1 MITGEVLR
9 REILP
14 TFYNFSEDANRLELN
29 SKENSF
35 IDLYKLIFIIDGT
48 PVQSLTTNVQ
58 QEEVI
63 YGRRFQTLSLA

>member
-1 MITGEVLR
+1 MITGEALR
-9 REILP
+9 RVILL

-35 IDLYKLIFIIDGT
+35 IDLYKLIFIIDVT
-48 PVQSLTTNVQ
+48 PAQSLTTNVQ

-63 YGRRFQTLSLA
+63 HGRRFQTLSLA

>member
-1 MITGEVLR
+1 MITGEALR
-9 REILP
+9 RVILL

-48 PVQSLTTNVQ
+48 PTQNLTANVQ

-63 YGRRFQTLSLA
+63 HGRRFQTLSLA